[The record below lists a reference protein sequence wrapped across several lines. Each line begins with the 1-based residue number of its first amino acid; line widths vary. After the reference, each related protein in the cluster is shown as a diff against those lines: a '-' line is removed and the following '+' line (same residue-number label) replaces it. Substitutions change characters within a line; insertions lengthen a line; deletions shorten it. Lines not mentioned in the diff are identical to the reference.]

1 MANDPSQLPPS
12 GVEPQAP
19 PQSRRAAV
27 KVPQVSPT
35 VTYTLMGIIIF
46 VFVMQGVSVLLFGVD
61 IPAAIG
67 LKANSLIA
75 QGQVWRL
82 FTPIF
87 LHASPDPQ
95 NLTAALLHV
104 GFNLYALYV
113 LGPGLERVYGH
124 KRFLVLFILSGFAG
138 NVMSF
143 LFSTAPS
150 LGASTAIF
158 GMIGAEG
165 VFLYQNREIL
175 GDSARQGL
183 RNVIVIALINLFI
196 GVAPGSNIDNWGH
209 IGGLLGGALFAW
221 FAGPV
226 LKVEGIFPSLS
237 VVDQRESGD
246 VIRAGLSVG
255 LLFTLLTVATIFL
268 RK

>member
-1 MANDPSQLPPS
+1 MSNDPSQLPPS

-19 PQSRRAAV
+19 PQPRRAAV
-27 KVPQVSPT
+27 SMPQVSPT
-35 VTYTLMGIIIF
+35 VTYILMGIIIF
-46 VFVMQGVSVLLFGVD
+46 VFSLQALSLSIKGIDL
-61 IPAAIG
+61 PAFYG
-67 LKANSLIA
+67 DKVNSLIA

-87 LHASPDPQ
+87 LHAS
-95 NLTAALLHV
+95 LLHV

-113 LGPGLERVYGH
+113 LGPGLERFYGH
-124 KRFLVLFILSGFAG
+124 KRFLALFILSGFAG

-158 GMIGAEG
+158 GLIGAEG

-175 GDSARQGL
+175 GESARQGL

-196 GVAPGSNIDNWGH
+196 GFAPGSNIDNWGH

-221 FAGPV
+221 FAGPL
-226 LKVEGIFPSLS
+226 LKVEGIFPSQS

-255 LLFTLLTVATIFL
+255 LLFILLTAATIFL

>member
-1 MANDPSQLPPS
+1 MSNDPSQLPPS

-19 PQSRRAAV
+19 PQPRRAAV
-27 KVPQVSPT
+27 SMPQVSPT
-35 VTYTLMGIIIF
+35 VTYILMGIIIF
-46 VFVMQGVSVLLFGVD
+46 VFSLQALSLSININGIDL
-61 IPAAIG
+61 PAFYG
-67 LKANSLIA
+67 DKVNSLIA

-87 LHASPDPQ
+87 LHAS
-95 NLTAALLHV
+95 LLHV

-113 LGPGLERVYGH
+113 LGPGLERFYGH
-124 KRFLVLFILSGFAG
+124 KRFLALFILSGFAG

-158 GMIGAEG
+158 GLIGAEG

-175 GDSARQGL
+175 GESARQGL

-196 GVAPGSNIDNWGH
+196 GFAPGSNIDNWGH

-221 FAGPV
+221 FAGPL
-226 LKVEGIFPSLS
+226 LKVEGIFPSLT

-255 LLFTLLTVATIFL
+255 LLFTLLTAANIFL

>member
-1 MANDPSQLPPS
+1 MSNDPSKLPPS

-19 PQSRRAAV
+19 PQPRRAAV
-27 KVPQVSPT
+27 SMPQVSPT
-35 VTYTLMGIIIF
+35 VTYILMGIIIF
-46 VFVMQGVSVLLFGVD
+46 VFSLQALSLSIKGIDL
-61 IPAAIG
+61 PAFYG
-67 LKANSLIA
+67 DKVNSLIA

-87 LHASPDPQ
+87 LHAS
-95 NLTAALLHV
+95 LLHV

-113 LGPGLERVYGH
+113 LGPGLERFYGH
-124 KRFLVLFILSGFAG
+124 KRFLALFILSGFAG

-158 GMIGAEG
+158 GLIGAEG

-175 GDSARQGL
+175 GESARQGL

-196 GVAPGSNIDNWGH
+196 GFAPGSNIDNWGH

-221 FAGPV
+221 FAGPL
-226 LKVEGIFPSLS
+226 LKVEGIFPSQS

-255 LLFTLLTVATIFL
+255 LLFILLTAATIFL

>member
-1 MANDPSQLPPS
+1 MSNDPSQLPPS

-19 PQSRRAAV
+19 PQPRRAAV
-27 KVPQVSPT
+27 SMPQVSPT
-35 VTYTLMGIIIF
+35 VTYILMGIIIF
-46 VFVMQGVSVLLFGVD
+46 VFSLQALSLSINGIDL
-61 IPAAIG
+61 PAFYG
-67 LKANSLIA
+67 DKVNSLIA

-87 LHASPDPQ
+87 LHAS
-95 NLTAALLHV
+95 LLHV

-113 LGPGLERVYGH
+113 LGPGLERFYGH
-124 KRFLVLFILSGFAG
+124 KRFLALFILSGFAG

-158 GMIGAEG
+158 GLIGAEG

-175 GDSARQGL
+175 GESARQGL

-196 GVAPGSNIDNWGH
+196 GFAPGSNIDNWGH

-221 FAGPV
+221 FAGPL
-226 LKVEGIFPSLS
+226 LKVEGIFPSLT

-255 LLFTLLTVATIFL
+255 LLFTLLTAANIFL

>member
-1 MANDPSQLPPS
+1 
-12 GVEPQAP
+12 
-19 PQSRRAAV
+19 
-27 KVPQVSPT
+27 
-35 VTYTLMGIIIF
+35 MGIIIF
-46 VFVMQGVSVLLFGVD
+46 VFSLQALSLSIKGIDL
-61 IPAAIG
+61 PAFYG
-67 LKANSLIA
+67 DKVNSLIA

-87 LHASPDPQ
+87 LHAS
-95 NLTAALLHV
+95 LLHV

-113 LGPGLERVYGH
+113 LGPGLERFYGH
-124 KRFLVLFILSGFAG
+124 KRFLALFILSGFAG

-158 GMIGAEG
+158 GLIGAEG

-175 GDSARQGL
+175 GESARQGL

-196 GVAPGSNIDNWGH
+196 GFAPGSNIDNWGH

-221 FAGPV
+221 FAGPL
-226 LKVEGIFPSLS
+226 LKVEGIFPSLT

-255 LLFTLLTVATIFL
+255 LLFTLLTAANIFL

>member
-1 MANDPSQLPPS
+1 MSNDPSRLPPS
-12 GVEPQAP
+12 SYEPQAP
-19 PQSRRAAV
+19 PQPRRVAV
-27 KVPQVSPT
+27 SVPQVSPT

-46 VFVMQGVSVLLFGVD
+46 VFVMQGISVLVFGVD

-67 LKANSLIA
+67 LKANSLII

-82 FTPIF
+82 ITPMF

-113 LGPGLERVYGH
+113 LGPGLERFYGH
-124 KRFLVLFILSGFAG
+124 KRFLALFILSGFAG
-138 NVMSF
+138 NVLSF

-158 GMIGAEG
+158 GLIGAEG
-165 VFLYQNREIL
+165 VFLYQNRTIM
-175 GDSARQGL
+175 GASAQQGL

-209 IGGLLGGALFAW
+209 IGGLLGGTLFAW

-226 LKVEGIFPSLS
+226 LKVEGVFPSLS

-246 VIRAGLSVG
+246 VIRAGISVG
-255 LLFTLLTVATIFL
+255 LLFSFLTAATIFL

>member
-1 MANDPSQLPPS
+1 M
-12 GVEPQAP
+12 
-19 PQSRRAAV
+19 
-27 KVPQVSPT
+27 PQVSPT
-35 VTYTLMGIIIF
+35 VTYILMGIIIF
-46 VFVMQGVSVLLFGVD
+46 VFSLQALSLSIKGKDL
-61 IPAAIG
+61 PAFYG
-67 LKANSLIA
+67 DKVNSLIA

-87 LHASPDPQ
+87 LHAS
-95 NLTAALLHV
+95 LLHV

-113 LGPGLERVYGH
+113 LGPGLERFYGH
-124 KRFLVLFILSGFAG
+124 KRFLALFILSGFAG

-158 GMIGAEG
+158 GLIGAEG

-175 GDSARQGL
+175 GESARQGL

-196 GVAPGSNIDNWGH
+196 GFAPGSNIDNWGH

-221 FAGPV
+221 FAGPL
-226 LKVEGIFPSLS
+226 LKVEGIFPSLT

-255 LLFTLLTVATIFL
+255 LLFTLLTAANIFL

>member
-1 MANDPSQLPPS
+1 MSNDPSKLPPS

-19 PQSRRAAV
+19 PQPRRAAV
-27 KVPQVSPT
+27 RVPQVSPT
-35 VTYTLMGIIIF
+35 LTYTLIGIIIF
-46 VFVMQGVSVLLFGVD
+46 VFSLQALSLSIKGIDL
-61 IPAAIG
+61 PAFYG
-67 LKANSLIA
+67 DKVNSLIA

-87 LHASPDPQ
+87 LHAS
-95 NLTAALLHV
+95 LLHV

-113 LGPGLERVYGH
+113 LGPGLERFYGH
-124 KRFLVLFILSGFAG
+124 KRFLALFILSGFAG

-158 GMIGAEG
+158 GLIGAEG

-175 GDSARQGL
+175 GESARQGL

-196 GVAPGSNIDNWGH
+196 GFAPGSNIDNWGH

-221 FAGPV
+221 FAGPL
-226 LKVEGIFPSLS
+226 LKVEGIFPSQS

-255 LLFTLLTVATIFL
+255 LLFILLTAATIFL

>member
-1 MANDPSQLPPS
+1 MSNNPSQRPPS

-19 PQSRRAAV
+19 PQPQRAAV
-27 KVPQVSPT
+27 RLPQLSPT

-46 VFVMQGVSVLLFGVD
+46 VFSLQALSVFIYGIDL
-61 IPAAIG
+61 PAAIG
-67 LKANSLIA
+67 VKANSLIA
-75 QGQVWRL
+75 HGQVWRL

-113 LGPGLERVYGH
+113 LGPGLERFYGY
-124 KRFLVLFILSGFAG
+124 KRFLALFILSGFAG

-158 GMIGAEG
+158 GLIGAEG

-183 RNVIVIALINLFI
+183 RNVVVIALINLFI

-209 IGGLLGGALFAW
+209 IGGLLGGVLFAW

-226 LKVEGIFPSLS
+226 LKVEGVPPELS

-255 LLFTLLTVATIFL
+255 LLFTLLTAATIFL

>member
-1 MANDPSQLPPS
+1 MSNDPSQLPPS

-19 PQSRRAAV
+19 PQPRRAAV
-27 KVPQVSPT
+27 SMPQVSPT

-46 VFVMQGVSVLLFGVD
+46 VFSLQALSLSININGIDL
-61 IPAAIG
+61 PAFYG
-67 LKANSLIA
+67 DKVNSLIA

-87 LHASPDPQ
+87 LHAS
-95 NLTAALLHV
+95 LLHV

-113 LGPGLERVYGH
+113 LGPGLERFYGH
-124 KRFLVLFILSGFAG
+124 KRFLALFILSGFAG

-158 GMIGAEG
+158 GLIGAEG

-175 GDSARQGL
+175 GESARQGL

-196 GVAPGSNIDNWGH
+196 GFAPGSNIDNWGH

-221 FAGPV
+221 FAGPL
-226 LKVEGIFPSLS
+226 LKVEGIFPSQS

-255 LLFTLLTVATIFL
+255 LLFILLTAATIFL

>member
-1 MANDPSQLPPS
+1 MSNDPSKLPPS

-19 PQSRRAAV
+19 PQPRRAAV
-27 KVPQVSPT
+27 SMPQVSPT
-35 VTYTLMGIIIF
+35 VTYILMGIIIF
-46 VFVMQGVSVLLFGVD
+46 VFSLQALSLSININGIDL
-61 IPAAIG
+61 PAFYG
-67 LKANSLIA
+67 DKVNSLIA

-87 LHASPDPQ
+87 LHAS
-95 NLTAALLHV
+95 LLHV

-113 LGPGLERVYGH
+113 LGPGLERFYGH
-124 KRFLVLFILSGFAG
+124 KRFLALFILSGFAG

-158 GMIGAEG
+158 GLIGAEG

-175 GDSARQGL
+175 GESARQGL

-196 GVAPGSNIDNWGH
+196 GFAPGSNIDNWGH

-221 FAGPV
+221 FAGPL
-226 LKVEGIFPSLS
+226 LKVEGIFPSQS

-255 LLFTLLTVATIFL
+255 LLFILLTAATIFL

>member
-1 MANDPSQLPPS
+1 MSNDPSQLPPS

-19 PQSRRAAV
+19 PQPRRAAV
-27 KVPQVSPT
+27 SMPQVSPT
-35 VTYTLMGIIIF
+35 VTYILMGIIIF
-46 VFVMQGVSVLLFGVD
+46 VFSLQALSLSIKGIDL
-61 IPAAIG
+61 PAFYG
-67 LKANSLIA
+67 DKVNSLIA

-87 LHASPDPQ
+87 LHAS
-95 NLTAALLHV
+95 LLHV

-113 LGPGLERVYGH
+113 LGPGLERFYGH
-124 KRFLVLFILSGFAG
+124 KRFLALFILSGFAG

-158 GMIGAEG
+158 GLIGAEG

-175 GDSARQGL
+175 GESARQGL

-196 GVAPGSNIDNWGH
+196 GFAPGSNIDNWGH

-221 FAGPV
+221 FAGPL
-226 LKVEGIFPSLS
+226 LKVEGIFPSLT

-255 LLFTLLTVATIFL
+255 LLFTLLTAANIFL

>member
-1 MANDPSQLPPS
+1 MSNDPSKLPPS

-19 PQSRRAAV
+19 PQPRRAAV
-27 KVPQVSPT
+27 RVPQVSPT
-35 VTYTLMGIIIF
+35 LTYTLIGIIIF
-46 VFVMQGVSVLLFGVD
+46 VFSLQALSLSIKGIDL
-61 IPAAIG
+61 PAFYG
-67 LKANSLIA
+67 DKVNSLIA

-87 LHASPDPQ
+87 LHAS
-95 NLTAALLHV
+95 LLHV

-113 LGPGLERVYGH
+113 LGPGLERFYGH
-124 KRFLVLFILSGFAG
+124 KRFLALFILSGFAG

-158 GMIGAEG
+158 GLIGAEG

-175 GDSARQGL
+175 GETARQGL

-196 GVAPGSNIDNWGH
+196 GFAPGSNIDNWGH

-221 FAGPV
+221 FAGPL
-226 LKVEGIFPSLS
+226 LKVEGIFPSLT

-255 LLFTLLTVATIFL
+255 LLFTLLTAANIFL

>member
-1 MANDPSQLPPS
+1 M
-12 GVEPQAP
+12 
-19 PQSRRAAV
+19 
-27 KVPQVSPT
+27 PQVSPT
-35 VTYTLMGIIIF
+35 VTYILMGIIIF
-46 VFVMQGVSVLLFGVD
+46 VFSLQALSLSIKGIDL
-61 IPAAIG
+61 PAFYG
-67 LKANSLIA
+67 DKVNSLIA

-87 LHASPDPQ
+87 LHAS
-95 NLTAALLHV
+95 LLHV

-113 LGPGLERVYGH
+113 LGPGLERFYGH
-124 KRFLVLFILSGFAG
+124 KRFLALFILSGFAG

-158 GMIGAEG
+158 GLIGAEG

-175 GDSARQGL
+175 GESARQGL

-196 GVAPGSNIDNWGH
+196 GFAPGSNIDNWGH

-221 FAGPV
+221 FAGPL
-226 LKVEGIFPSLS
+226 LKVEGIFPSLT

-255 LLFTLLTVATIFL
+255 LLFTLLTAANIFL

>member
-1 MANDPSQLPPS
+1 MSNDPSQLPPS

-19 PQSRRAAV
+19 PQPRRAAV
-27 KVPQVSPT
+27 SMPQVSPT
-35 VTYTLMGIIIF
+35 VTYILMGIIIF
-46 VFVMQGVSVLLFGVD
+46 VFSLQALSLSININGIDL
-61 IPAAIG
+61 PAFYG
-67 LKANSLIA
+67 DKVNSLIA

-87 LHASPDPQ
+87 LHAS
-95 NLTAALLHV
+95 LLHV

-113 LGPGLERVYGH
+113 LGPGLERFYGH
-124 KRFLVLFILSGFAG
+124 KRFLALFILSGFAG

-158 GMIGAEG
+158 GLIGAEG

-175 GDSARQGL
+175 GETARQGL

-196 GVAPGSNIDNWGH
+196 GFAPGSNIDNWGH

-221 FAGPV
+221 FAGPL
-226 LKVEGIFPSLS
+226 LKVEGIFPSLT

-255 LLFTLLTVATIFL
+255 LLFTLLTAANIFL